1 MRLWDN
7 AVNKEQQNKAMELYA
22 KLAEVTPSDKLTM
35 DDINALQFILRQ
47 YKIEL
52 ACIVSARKREAKRM
66 ETKMRPEWSLL
77 MYKEGE
83 DEIVLRKSR
92 VKIYAV
98 VYKNPDNGRSYFDLN
113 GSMVEVTRGIDKY
126 ITVGNY

>member
-1 MRLWDN
+1 
-7 AVNKEQQNKAMELYA
+7 
-22 KLAEVTPSDKLTM
+22 M
-35 DDINALQFILRQ
+35 D
-47 YKIEL
+47 
-52 ACIVSARKREAKRM
+52 
-66 ETKMRPEWSLL
+66 TKMRPEWSLL

-83 DEIVLRKSR
+83 DKIVLRKSR
-92 VKIYAV
+92 EMIYAV